1 MKVRISNLPEAI
13 DNDDIRELLDN
24 SDDIR
29 GIELMAEGDD
39 ESPVAIVDMENDA
52 AAEGAIQLL
61 NGRNWKGSM
70 LRVDKL
76 LY

>member
-1 MKVRISNLPEAI
+1 MKVRISNLPGDI
-13 DNDDIRELLDN
+13 DRDDIRELLDS

-29 GIELMAEGDD
+29 GIELMTEGDD
-39 ESPVAIVDMENDA
+39 ESPVAIVDMESDA
-52 AAEGAIQLL
+52 AGEGAVQLL
-61 NGRNWKGSM
+61 NGRNWKGSI

>member
-13 DNDDIRELLDN
+13 DKDDIRELLDN

-39 ESPVAIVDMENDA
+39 ESPVAIVEMENDA

>member
-1 MKVRISNLPEAI
+1 MKLRISNLPTDTEE
-13 DNDDIRELLDN
+13 NGIRELLDS

-29 GIELMAEGDD
+29 SIELTTEGDD
-39 ESPVAIVDMENDA
+39 ESPIAIVDMENDA

-61 NGRNWKGSM
+61 NGRNWKGST

>member
-1 MKVRISNLPEAI
+1 MKVRISNLPGDTNE
-13 DNDDIRELLDN
+13 DDIRELLDS

-29 GIELMAEGDD
+29 GIELMTEGDD
-39 ESPVAIVDMENDA
+39 ESPAAIVDMENDA
-52 AAEGAIQLL
+52 AGEGAIQLL
-61 NGRNWKGSM
+61 NGRNWKGSI

>member
-1 MKVRISNLPEAI
+1 MKVRISNLPGDI
-13 DNDDIRELLDN
+13 DKDDIRELLDS

-29 GIELMAEGDD
+29 GIELMTEGDD
-39 ESPVAIVDMENDA
+39 ESPVAIVDMDNDA
-52 AAEGAIQLL
+52 AAEGAVQLL
-61 NGRNWKGSM
+61 NGRNWKGSV

>member
-13 DNDDIRELLDN
+13 DKDDIRELLDN
-24 SDDIR
+24 SDDIQ
-29 GIELMAEGDD
+29 GIELLAEGDD
-39 ESPVAIVDMENDA
+39 ESPVAIVEMENDA